1 MEKKS
6 LSTISLVAMGVGAI
20 MGSGWMFAAQYT
32 SQEAGPGSIL
42 SWVIGAILMVFIAL
56 VFAEVCTIVPV
67 EGSTSRIPHITHGT
81 MTSYMFA
88 WITWISYLVLAPIE
102 VQAVIQYLAVFY
114 PSLIDASRDGALS
127 MAGLPLAIIFLLG
140 FCVINFYSLKW
151 LAKIN
156 NIVTLFKVAV
166 PIFISIVFIIFCFT
180 LPALKDIKTEELS
193 FMPFGFNGVLAA
205 VSVGGIAYA
214 FTGFKTIVELA
225 GSTKNPKKSIPVAT
239 VGAVL
244 ICLVIFLFLQAAYLL
259 VMSKFVHD
267 NDWQGVVMLGATSSS
282 FGPFAVMAQSFG
294 VKWVMYPLYFG
305 AIVFPLMAGL
315 IYFSIAMKSL
325 GAMVHNGYLPSILGK
340 LSPIM
345 QKPIYAIGLNFLIAL
360 VMFAPFPGWKEMAT
374 FLTSLI
380 ALTYITGPTSTMALR
395 HHLPDMHRPFR
406 LKGAYLLS
414 TLGMFAATLVFLWSG
429 WAIVS
434 KAGIALIIAL
444 VMLGVYR
451 TFRRDRSE
459 EIQWNLRESVWFW
472 IYIVLITLVSY
483 FSSFGGTG
491 DLDLYCSSAIVLVIS
506 FIVVTI
512 AKNLCLPAED
522 MQEGIK
528 KAISD
533 DNYI

>member
-6 LSTISLVAMGVGAI
+6 LSTLSLVAMGVGAI

-42 SWVIGAILMVFIAL
+42 SWIIGAILMVFIAL

-166 PIFISIVFIIFCFT
+166 PIFISVVFIIFCFT
-180 LPALKDIKTEELS
+180 LPALKDVKAEELS

-259 VMSKFVHD
+259 VMSKFVHN
-267 NDWQGVVMLGATSSS
+267 NDWQGVVMPGATSSS

-315 IYFSIAMKSL
+315 IYFSNA
-325 GAMVHNGYLPSILGK
+325 
-340 LSPIM
+340 
-345 QKPIYAIGLNFLIAL
+345 
-360 VMFAPFPGWKEMAT
+360 
-374 FLTSLI
+374 
-380 ALTYITGPTSTMALR
+380 
-395 HHLPDMHRPFR
+395 
-406 LKGAYLLS
+406 
-414 TLGMFAATLVFLWSG
+414 
-429 WAIVS
+429 
-434 KAGIALIIAL
+434 
-444 VMLGVYR
+444 
-451 TFRRDRSE
+451 
-459 EIQWNLRESVWFW
+459 
-472 IYIVLITLVSY
+472 
-483 FSSFGGTG
+483 
-491 DLDLYCSSAIVLVIS
+491 
-506 FIVVTI
+506 
-512 AKNLCLPAED
+512 
-522 MQEGIK
+522 
-528 KAISD
+528 
-533 DNYI
+533 

>member
-259 VMSKFVHD
+259 VMSKFVHN
-267 NDWQGVVMLGATSSS
+267 NDWQGVVMPGATSSS

-325 GAMVHNGYLPSILGK
+325 GAMVHNGYLPSYLGK

-345 QKPIYAIGLNFLIAL
+345 QNQFMLLVLILDSFSYVCTISWLEGNGYFLNIFD
-360 VMFAPFPGWKEMAT
+360 
-374 FLTSLI
+374 S
-380 ALTYITGPTSTMALR
+380 TYI
-395 HHLPDMHRPFR
+395 
-406 LKGAYLLS
+406 YY
-414 TLGMFAATLVFLWSG
+414 WS
-429 WAIVS
+429 
-434 KAGIALIIAL
+434 
-444 VMLGVYR
+444 
-451 TFRRDRSE
+451 
-459 EIQWNLRESVWFW
+459 N
-472 IYIVLITLVSY
+472 IYY
-483 FSSFGGTG
+483 GT
-491 DLDLYCSSAIVLVIS
+491 
-506 FIVVTI
+506 
-512 AKNLCLPAED
+512 
-522 MQEGIK
+522 
-528 KAISD
+528 
-533 DNYI
+533 